1 MVRREVR
8 RPFTQFLK
16 PGHFYALGTDRFYV
30 SVDMEVL
37 VMYDSYYDKDSI
49 FKRMTFNEETYILIR
64 DFLEKIYNDDCDDI
78 EDLGMECIIE
88 NTGVE
93 IKTSYEI
100 WWYDEL
106 TDNWLLIYSS
116 IDTYEEAIYLIDNRS
131 DDSIDDKFRIYEKS
145 ISISKKLLKEI

>member
-30 SVDMEVL
+30 SNNMEVL

-64 DFLEKIYNDDCDDI
+64 DFLDKINNNDCDDI

-88 NTGVE
+88 NTSVE
-93 IKTSYEI
+93 TKTSYEI

-116 IDTYEEAIYLIDNRS
+116 IDTYEEAIYLIDSRS
-131 DDSIDDKFRIYEKS
+131 DDNIDDKFRIYEKS